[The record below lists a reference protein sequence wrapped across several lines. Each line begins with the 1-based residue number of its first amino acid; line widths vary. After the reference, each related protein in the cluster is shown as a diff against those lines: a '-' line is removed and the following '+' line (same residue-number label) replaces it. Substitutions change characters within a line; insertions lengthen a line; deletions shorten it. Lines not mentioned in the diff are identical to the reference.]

1 MCSWA
6 MFMAEVLI
14 PVVTI
19 DGPSGSGKG
28 TVTHR
33 TARALGFHILDS
45 GALYRIIGL
54 AASRRGL
61 RLDDE
66 ASVAALVPAL
76 EIRFTGSD
84 RADDPLDVFLD
95 GTNVSAAI
103 RTDEAGVHASRVAPM
118 ASVRSALHAVQHS
131 FRRSPGLVAD
141 GRDMGTVV
149 FPDAQLK
156 VFLTASAEARAE
168 RRHKQ
173 LKDKGLSVNLAAL
186 LQSIQERDERD
197 RNREVAPL
205 RPASDAVVIDSTDI
219 PVDDVVAEVLAQARQ
234 RL

>member
-1 MCSWA
+1 
-6 MFMAEVLI
+6 MAEALI
-14 PVVTI
+14 PVITI

-33 TARALGFHILDS
+33 TAQALGFHILDS

-66 ASVAALVPAL
+66 ASIATLVPTL
-76 EIRFTGSD
+76 EIRFAGSD

-95 GTNVSAAI
+95 GSNVSAAI

-118 ASVRSALHAVQHS
+118 ASVRSELHAVQHG

-149 FPDAQLK
+149 FPDAPLK

-205 RPASDAVVIDSTDI
+205 RPASDAVIIDSTDI
-219 PVDDVVAEVLAQARQ
+219 PVEDVVAEVLALAHR